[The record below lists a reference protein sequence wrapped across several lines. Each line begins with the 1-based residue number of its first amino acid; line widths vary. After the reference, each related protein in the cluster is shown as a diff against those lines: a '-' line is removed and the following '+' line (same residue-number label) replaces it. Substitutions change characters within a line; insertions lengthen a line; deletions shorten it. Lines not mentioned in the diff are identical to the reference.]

1 MSRFCKNSKNDGNQN
16 LGADFGIVFS
26 FDIFVLFFDV
36 LRRFLGPDFGNQL
49 PGCRLFSRCDI
60 YIHIEEKGVH
70 WWVEEEEE
78 EEEFEAKLGE
88 GGTEDQGGNKEDR
101 GEEEDKGDEGLAKE
115 ADLPDPPRKK
125 PCN

>member
-1 MSRFCKNSKNDGNQN
+1 M
-16 LGADFGIVFS
+16 
-26 FDIFVLFFDV
+26 
-36 LRRFLGPDFGNQL
+36 
-49 PGCRLFSRCDI
+49 
-60 YIHIEEKGVH
+60 
-70 WWVEEEEE
+70 EEEEE

-115 ADLPDPPRKK
+115 AADLPDPPRKK